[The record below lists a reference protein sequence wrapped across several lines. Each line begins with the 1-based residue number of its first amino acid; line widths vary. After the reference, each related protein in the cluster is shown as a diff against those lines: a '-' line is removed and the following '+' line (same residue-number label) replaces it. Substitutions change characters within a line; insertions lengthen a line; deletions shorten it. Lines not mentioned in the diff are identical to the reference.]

1 MTDPP
6 IERAERGEPAALLA
20 RSLTLLDSMIAG
32 APPLLRWYVPA
43 SPALVLGRGQRPDD
57 VRTDLPVLRRHSGG
71 GAVLFDA
78 DLLSLDLVLPTG
90 HPLLGD
96 GLGDVFL
103 AVGAAWAAALAE
115 LGVNGLAVHTGP
127 AAGRLGGAD
136 PLRAAICYA
145 APGRG
150 EVLHDGRKLVGL
162 AQRRRRHGV
171 LVQCGL
177 LWRWRPGPLLT
188 AFGAD
193 PADPAVHAAA
203 VGLRDLVDDP
213 PGEAAIVEAVARAVG
228 LDAKRV

>member
-1 MTDPP
+1 MTDPLM
-6 IERAERGEPAALLA
+6 EHVERGEPAALLA
-20 RSLTLLDSMIAG
+20 RSLDLLDGMVAG

-43 SPALVLGRGQRPDD
+43 SAALVLGRGQRLDE
-57 VRTDLPVLRRHSGG
+57 VATDLPVLRRHSGG

-78 DLLSLDLVLPTG
+78 DLLSLDLVLAAG
-90 HPLLGD
+90 HPLADGDLGA
-96 GLGDVFL
+96 VFL
-103 AVGAAWAAALAE
+103 AVGEAWAAALGE
-115 LGVNGLAVHTGP
+115 LGVGELTVHRGP

-177 LWRWRPGPLLT
+177 LWRWRPAVLLA

-193 PADPAVHAAA
+193 PADPAIHAAA
-203 VGLRDLVDDP
+203 VGLHDLLDHP
-213 PGEAAIVEAVARAVG
+213 PGQAAVVAAVDRAVRNSV
-228 LDAKRV
+228 KRV